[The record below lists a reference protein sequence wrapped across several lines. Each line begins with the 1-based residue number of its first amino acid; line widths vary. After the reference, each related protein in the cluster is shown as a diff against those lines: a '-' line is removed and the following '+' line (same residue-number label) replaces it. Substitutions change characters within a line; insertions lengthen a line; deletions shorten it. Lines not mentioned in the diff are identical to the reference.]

1 MCGELQSPVFQTVGV
16 LTKYAGRVGLKGA
29 GQTGHVLL
37 AVFLVGVFWSPVAVV
52 SGTSDRAQNV
62 AISPG
67 TGAPDAAHPADSF
80 QAALSR
86 AENLGAMPASLR
98 GTEVDGQL
106 QADAGGELMVT
117 PDLRRVFDYFLSA
130 QGEESLEECQARLAS
145 YLQAS
150 LPAQAAN
157 EAWRF
162 FQQYM
167 ALGQAMAALPPHDG
181 SPASIR
187 TAVKQR
193 HDLQVAYLGQQAA
206 EAFYGMDI
214 AYDRY
219 MADRQAI
226 VDNPSLS
233 DTQRQQ
239 QLQGLTQSLPA
250 AMQSMLAETRG
261 PAQLA
266 ARTQALREQGAS
278 EADIRRLREQQFGA
292 DGAARLEALDQQRA
306 QWEARYQGYREQRQ
320 AIIDSG
326 LSHLDQETALARLQQ
341 QMFSDQELNRV
352 EALDRIQAR

>member
-1 MCGELQSPVFQTVGV
+1 MSRIQWAL
-16 LTKYAGRVGLKGA
+16 
-29 GQTGHVLL
+29 VLL
-37 AVFLVGVFWSPVAVV
+37 VVVLAVAFAGLFWSPVTTVPGSS
-52 SGTSDRAQNV
+52 SGVQNV
-62 AISPG
+62 ALFPG
-67 TGAPDAAHPADSF
+67 SNTPGAAPAADSF
-80 QAALSR
+80 QAALSH
-86 AENLGAMPASLR
+86 AETLAAMPASLR

-106 QADAGGELMVT
+106 QTTADGELVVT

-130 QGEESLEECQARLAS
+130 QGEESLEDCQARLAS

-150 LPAQAAN
+150 LPAEAAN
-157 EAWRF
+157 EAWQF

-219 MADRQAI
+219 MADRQDI
-226 VDNPSLS
+226 LDNASLS

-341 QMFSDQELNRV
+341 QMFSDQELDRV

>member
-1 MCGELQSPVFQTVGV
+1 MSRIQRV
-16 LTKYAGRVGLKGA
+16 LALLV
-29 GQTGHVLL
+29 VLL
-37 AVFLVGVFWSPVAVV
+37 AVFLVGLFWSPVAIV
-52 SGTSDRAQNV
+52 SGSSHGAQSV
-62 AISPG
+62 AVSPG
-67 TGAPDAAHPADSF
+67 ADEPDAADLADSF

-86 AENLGAMPASLR
+86 AVTLGAMPASLR
-98 GTEVDGQL
+98 GTKVDGQL
-106 QADAGGELMVT
+106 QASAGGELVVT

-130 QGEESLEECQARLAS
+130 QGEESLEDCQARLAD

-150 LPAQAAN
+150 LPAQAAG
-157 EAWRF
+157 EAWQF

-167 ALGQAMAALPPHDG
+167 ALGEAMAALPAHDG

-193 HDLQVAYLGQQAA
+193 HDLQIAYLGPQAA

-219 MADRQAI
+219 MADRQDI
-226 VDNPSLS
+226 LDDPSLS
-233 DTQRQQ
+233 DIQRQQ
-239 QLQGLTQSLPA
+239 QLSGLTQSLPA
-250 AMQSMLAETRG
+250 AMQSMLEETRG

-266 ARTQALREQGAS
+266 ARTQTLREQGAS
-278 EADIRRLREQQFGA
+278 EAKIRRLREQQFGA

-326 LSHLDQETALARLQQ
+326 LSHLDQETALARLRQQ
-341 QMFSDQELNRV
+341 KFSDQELGRV
-352 EALDRIQAR
+352 EALDRIQSR

>member
-1 MCGELQSPVFQTVGV
+1 MSRIQWAL
-16 LTKYAGRVGLKGA
+16 
-29 GQTGHVLL
+29 VLL
-37 AVFLVGVFWSPVAVV
+37 GVVLAVAFAGLFWSPVSTAPGSS
-52 SGTSDRAQNV
+52 SGVQNV
-62 AISPG
+62 TLFPG
-67 TGAPDAAHPADSF
+67 AHTSGDEPAANSL

-86 AENLGAMPASLR
+86 AETLAAVPASLR

-106 QADAGGELMVT
+106 QTTADGELVVT

-130 QGEESLEECQARLAS
+130 QGEESLEDCQARLAS

-150 LPAQAAN
+150 LPAEAAN
-157 EAWRF
+157 EAWQF

-219 MADRQAI
+219 MADRQEI
-226 VDNPSLS
+226 LVNPSLN

-250 AMQSMLAETRG
+250 AMQVMLEETRG
-261 PAQLA
+261 PAQLS

-278 EADIRRLREQQFGA
+278 EAEIRRLREQQV
-292 DGAARLEALDQQRA
+292 GAAGAERLEALDQQRA
-306 QWEARYQGYREQRQ
+306 QWEARYQDYREQRQ

-341 QMFSDQELNRV
+341 QMFSDQELSRV

>member
-1 MCGELQSPVFQTVGV
+1 MSRIQ
-16 LTKYAGRVGLKGA
+16 GA
-29 GQTGHVLL
+29 LVLL
-37 AVFLVGVFWSPVAVV
+37 VVVLVVAFAGLLWSPVTTVPGSS
-52 SGTSDRAQNV
+52 SGVQN
-62 AISPG
+62 ATLLPG
-67 TGAPDAAHPADSF
+67 STTPGAAPVADSF

-86 AENLGAMPASLR
+86 AETLAAMPASLR

-106 QADAGGELMVT
+106 QATADGQLVVA

-130 QGEESLEECQARLAS
+130 QGEESLEDCQARLAN
-145 YLQAS
+145 YLQVS
-150 LPAQAAN
+150 LPAQAAS
-157 EAWRF
+157 EAWHF

-167 ALGQAMAALPPHDG
+167 ALGEAMAALPPHDG

-187 TAVKQR
+187 AAVKQR
-193 HDLQVAYLGQQAA
+193 HDLQIAYLGQQAA

-219 MADRQAI
+219 MADRQDI
-226 VDNPSLS
+226 LDNPSLS
-233 DTQRQQ
+233 DTQRRQ

-266 ARTQALREQGAS
+266 ARTLALREEGAS
-278 EADIRRLREQQFGA
+278 EADIRRLREQRFGA
-292 DGAARLEALDQQRA
+292 DGAVRLEALDQQRA

-341 QMFSDQELNRV
+341 QTFSDQELSRV